1 MKLKLENYIKK
12 TENNIKNNKVN
23 KDELIIVIKFFQHER
38 LVHLLV
44 TFFVGIAAILF
55 LISFLLLENIYLF
68 ILFLITLCLFIPYIF
83 HYYYLEN
90 GTQKLYDLYLK
101 SNSKEKIEKL

>member
-38 LVHLLV
+38 LVHLIV

>member
-38 LVHLLV
+38 LVHLIV

-101 SNSKEKIEKL
+101 SNYKEKIEKL

>member
-38 LVHLLV
+38 LVHLIV

-90 GTQKLYDLYLK
+90 GTQKSYDLYLK

>member
-38 LVHLLV
+38 LVHLIV

-101 SNSKEKIEKL
+101 SNSKEKN